1 MVIDHCF
8 MVMKGL
14 FRGFVHF
21 AGDHFFSSS
30 RISQFRAFCYG
41 YLLLIFPYLSVS
53 SISLG
58 ISSSHLPASL
68 GFEHFATDPFFS
80 SSRISQFRALRY
92 GSLLLIFPHLS
103 VSGISLGIPSSYLPA
118 SLGFE
123 HFATAT
129 FFSSSRISQFRAL
142 RYGYLLLI
150 FPHLSVSSISLGISS
165 SHLPASLSSGHYAKF
180 ITDLNSRFLR
190 VSTIMYD
197 NS

>member
-1 MVIDHCF
+1 MDSCT
-8 MVMKGL
+8 
-14 FRGFVHF
+14 
-21 AGDHFFSSS
+21 
-30 RISQFRAFCYG
+30 
-41 YLLLIFPYLSVS
+41 
-53 SISLG
+53 SLG
-58 ISSSHLPASL
+58 ITFSHLHASL
-68 GFEHFATDPFFS
+68 SFGHFATATFFL

-150 FPHLSVSSISLGISS
+150 FPHLSVSSISLRLPS
-165 SHLPASLSSGHYAKF
+165 SHLPASLSSGHFA
-180 ITDLNSRFLR
+180 TA
-190 VSTIMYD
+190 T
-197 NS
+197 

>member
-1 MVIDHCF
+1 
-8 MVMKGL
+8 MKGL

-123 HFATAT
+123 HFAGDP
-129 FFSSSRISQFRAL
+129 FFLSSRISRFRAF

-150 FPHLSVSSISLGISS
+150 FPHLSVSGTSLRLPS
-165 SHLPASLSSGHYAKF
+165 SHLPASLGFEHFAGDLFFSS
-180 ITDLNSRFLR
+180 SRI
-190 VSTIMYD
+190 S
-197 NS
+197 